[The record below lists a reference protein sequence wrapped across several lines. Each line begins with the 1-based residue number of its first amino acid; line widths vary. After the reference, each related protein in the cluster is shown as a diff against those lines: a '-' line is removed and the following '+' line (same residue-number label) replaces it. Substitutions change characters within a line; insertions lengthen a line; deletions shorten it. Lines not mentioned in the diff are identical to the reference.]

1 MRDQKR
7 RGADPCGR
15 SRGLDTRMTAADDN
29 DVPAPGLQGL
39 IGTVDHGTDGLFAVC
54 GGAVL

>member
-39 IGTVDHGTDGLFAVC
+39 IGTAGLFAVR